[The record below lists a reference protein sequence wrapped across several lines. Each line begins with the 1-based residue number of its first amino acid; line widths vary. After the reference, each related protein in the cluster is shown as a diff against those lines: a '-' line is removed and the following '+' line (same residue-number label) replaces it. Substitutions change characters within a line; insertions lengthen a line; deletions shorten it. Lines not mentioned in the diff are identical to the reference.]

1 VEVFT
6 GTVPFGGIRSSEV
19 VIRVTEGKRPER
31 PDHPGFTEPF
41 WKLTQRCW
49 SQRAQGRPKME
60 EVIKVLKELSAF
72 LFVCTTNAPFTHPR
86 RSAKKVA
93 KTLPK
98 SPRESSTVTKGPSTT
113 VSRKPSVNRPKKEE
127 AREPKERLEVRRDYL
142 LFR

>member
-1 VEVFT
+1 
-6 GTVPFGGIRSSEV
+6 
-19 VIRVTEGKRPER
+19 
-31 PDHPGFTEPF
+31 
-41 WKLTQRCW
+41 
-49 SQRAQGRPKME
+49 ME

-113 VSRKPSVNRPKKEE
+113 VSRKPMM
-127 AREPKERLEVRRDYL
+127 EPLMNPPQCLVLVLAVRSPVPLPR
-142 LFR
+142 